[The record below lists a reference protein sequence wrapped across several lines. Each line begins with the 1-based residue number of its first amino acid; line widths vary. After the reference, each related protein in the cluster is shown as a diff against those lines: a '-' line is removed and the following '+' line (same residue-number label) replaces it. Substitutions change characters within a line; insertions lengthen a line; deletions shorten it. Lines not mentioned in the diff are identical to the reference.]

1 MEERYGVFTQ
11 RIARISRCIRRLK
24 AEEMARFGL
33 KGPCLV
39 PVLSRAGRPPDGGGA
54 FRALR

>member
-1 MEERYGVFTQ
+1 MEERYGIFTQ

-24 AEEMARFGL
+24 AEEMALRSE
-33 KGPCLV
+33 GPTCLV

>member
-24 AEEMARFGL
+24 AEEMALFGL
-33 KGPCLV
+33 KGPHV
-39 PVLSRAGRPPDGGGA
+39 S
-54 FRALR
+54 

>member
-1 MEERYGVFTQ
+1 MVERYGVFTQ

-24 AEEMARFGL
+24 AEEM
-33 KGPCLV
+33 
-39 PVLSRAGRPPDGGGA
+39 GGA

>member
-1 MEERYGVFTQ
+1 MVERYGVFTQ

-33 KGPCLV
+33 V